1 MNESWERVPL
11 KDREDLPQDVAD
23 LLAVR
28 RHRGNPWTE
37 RDALVVARFA
47 GYTPTGQW
55 PGSANIAWPGVCQLG
70 HPCKPTFAHVL
81 AGRRPCGK
89 QGHAPEPR
97 RQVARKKL
105 SAQERSKAN
114 IESVYLLAEERG
126 DLIVETGYR
135 EVKAGK
141 IGRLKILCLTVKYK
155 CGHTS
160 RPLGVKAEKYKSGK
174 GVCWTCNPTRLLPG
188 NELATLR
195 PDLAAELVDESLGM
209 TLAWKSQKRVWWRC
223 SECGH
228 EWRSTVGSRTSLGS
242 GCPSCNEQFGYD
254 EALPGMLYV
263 VQGVSKSSREVMIK
277 AGITNNPE
285 HRLYD
290 HKRRGLDTLLASLTW
305 SDGTVA
311 PAVERHWTQRIRKEL
326 PEHLIPTKG
335 DLIDGYREAV
345 IDADE
350 SRAAIDALLEFGR
363 GFSPDTLTHE
373 FMGKSVYS
381 RSTFRST
388 TQ

>member
-1 MNESWERVPL
+1 M
-11 KDREDLPQDVAD
+11 KDREDLPPDVAA
-23 LLAVR
+23 LLSVR

-37 RDALVVARFA
+37 RDALVVAKFA
-47 GYTPTGQW
+47 GYTPIGRW
-55 PGSANIAWPGVCQLG
+55 PGSVGIAWPGICQLG
-70 HPCKPTFAHVL
+70 HPCRPTFANVL

-89 QGHAPEPR
+89 NGHLPEPVR
-97 RQVARKKL
+97 RVTRKRGLGKREK
-105 SAQERSKAN
+105 SQQNQAAIHE
-114 IESVYLLAEERG
+114 LAINRG
-126 DLIVETGYR
+126 DVVLQTGFR
-135 EVKAGK
+135 EIRAGK
-141 IGRLKILCLTVKYK
+141 SGTIRVLCLTLRYPCGHESRQLGVTANKYK
-155 CGHTS
+155 NNKGGC
-160 RPLGVKAEKYKSGK
+160 
-174 GVCWTCNPTRLLPG
+174 GVCKPTRLLPG

-195 PDLAAELVDESLGM
+195 PDVAAELVDPSLGEI
-209 TLAWKSQKRVWWRC
+209 LASKSQKKVWWRC
-223 SECGH
+223 SDCGN
-228 EWRSTVGSRTSLGS
+228 EWRCSVANRTILGS
-242 GCPSCNEQFGYD
+242 GCPSCNEQFGYN

-263 VQGVSKSSREVMIK
+263 VQGVSKSSREVIIK

-305 SDGTVA
+305 REGTVA
-311 PAVERHWTQRIRKEL
+311 PAVERHWTQKIRRKL

-350 SRAAIDALLEFGR
+350 SRAAIAALLEFAR

-373 FMGKSVYS
+373 FLGKSVYN

-388 TQ
+388 RRERD